1 MDSPAPAVTDFRRQF
16 VEFAIRIGVLRFGAF
31 KTKAGRLSPYFFNA
45 GLFHDGT
52 SLGEL
57 AKYYAQAALA
67 SKVPFDLLFGPA
79 YKGITLASATA
90 VALAQMGHNVPFSYN
105 RKEAKDHGEGGNI
118 VGAPLAGRVLVIDD
132 VISAGTSVRESEG
145 MIRAAGATPAGVLIA
160 LDRQE
165 RGQGELSATQEVSR
179 TFGIPVVAIATLDDV
194 LATLRA
200 RPDLAAQVPAIEE
213 YRRQYG
219 VPA

>member
-1 MDSPAPAVTDFRRQF
+1 M
-16 VEFAIRIGVLRFGAF
+16 
-31 KTKAGRLSPYFFNA
+31 
-45 GLFHDGT
+45 
-52 SLGEL
+52 
-57 AKYYAQAALA
+57 
-67 SKVPFDLLFGPA
+67 PFDLLFGPA

-90 VALAQMGHNVPFSYN
+90 VALAQLGHNVPFSYN

-132 VISAGTSVRESEG
+132 VISAGTSVRESEA

-179 TFGIPVVAIATLDDV
+179 SFGIPVVAIATLDDV

-200 RPDLAAQVPAIEE
+200 RDDLRGQVPAIEA
-213 YRRQYG
+213 YRERYG
-219 VPA
+219 VAA